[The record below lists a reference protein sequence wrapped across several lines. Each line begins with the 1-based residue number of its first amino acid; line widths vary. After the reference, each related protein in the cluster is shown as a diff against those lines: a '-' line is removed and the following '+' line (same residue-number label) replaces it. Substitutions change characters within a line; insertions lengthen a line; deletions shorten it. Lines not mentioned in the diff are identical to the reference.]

1 MLMNDIK
8 IIFGVLVMVSLVTT
22 INVVQSTMTPT
33 YAQTTFKIG
42 SLASSETAPVATF
55 ENDVYVAW
63 WTNKTGNDEVMY
75 RVSSDAGKTFT
86 DKINLSN
93 TPNSDS
99 VDVEISA
106 DEGKVAVTWWERNQ
120 TTNEPVI
127 RVSSDGGKTFG
138 PLLKLASDEKIGP

>member
-1 MLMNDIK
+1 MNDIK
-8 IIFGVLVMVSLVTT
+8 IIFGVVIMISLGTT
-22 INVVQSTMTPT
+22 INVIQSTMTPT

-42 SLASSETAPVATF
+42 ALAGSETAPVATF
-55 ENDVYVAW
+55 ENDMYVAW

-75 RVSSDAGKTFT
+75 TMSSDAGKTFT
-86 DKINLSN
+86 EKINLSN

>member
-1 MLMNDIK
+1 MITLTTAMTAIVLHQVEAVIAHEQTK
-8 IIFGVLVMVSLVTT
+8 RGV
-22 INVVQSTMTPT
+22 
-33 YAQTTFKIG
+33 A
-42 SLASSETAPVATF
+42 APVATF

-99 VDVEISA
+99 TDVEIAA
-106 DEGKVAVTWWERNQ
+106 DEGKVVVTWWERSQ

-127 RVSSDGGKTFG
+127 RISTDGGKTFG
-138 PLLKLASDEKIGP
+138 PILKLASDGKIGG